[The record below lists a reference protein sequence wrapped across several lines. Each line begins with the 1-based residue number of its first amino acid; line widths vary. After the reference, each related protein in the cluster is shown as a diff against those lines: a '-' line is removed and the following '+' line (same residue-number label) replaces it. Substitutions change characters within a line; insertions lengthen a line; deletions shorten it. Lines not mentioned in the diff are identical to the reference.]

1 MTCLLIFKKLMTV
14 LKNINANNFLNI
26 KILKIK
32 IIFLK
37 SLEKDDFNGI
47 KTARNKQVL
56 RKLYVFKLRVSV
68 FSEPDCIK
76 PKSIANTANLI
87 K

>member
-47 KTARNKQVL
+47 KTARNKQIL

-68 FSEPDCIK
+68 FSGHTVYVLLLK
-76 PKSIANTANLI
+76 TSF
-87 K
+87 

>member
-1 MTCLLIFKKLMTV
+1 MTV

-47 KTARNKQVL
+47 KTARNKQIL

-68 FSEPDCIK
+68 FSGHTVHDDSYSQSSTYIY
-76 PKSIANTANLI
+76 TG
-87 K
+87 

>member
-37 SLEKDDFNGI
+37 SLEKDI
-47 KTARNKQVL
+47 LMVLKPQEINK
-56 RKLYVFKLRVSV
+56 
-68 FSEPDCIK
+68 I
-76 PKSIANTANLI
+76 
-87 K
+87 